1 MDLKIKDQWFLVG
14 GATSGFGKAIAERL
28 LIEDANV
35 FAIARREEE
44 LKILEKKNPGKIKYL
59 AADLSQ
65 PETLNK
71 INNILEINKF
81 SGILVNA
88 GGPPAMTFLETK
100 TDDWDAAYRLLLRWK
115 VEIIKLFLP
124 EFIKKGYGRFVF
136 IESSAVKQAIE
147 NLVLSNSLRMAVVG
161 MVKTISQEV
170 AYSGVTLNVM
180 GPGYHDT
187 AAVQRLFKKKSEL
200 EKISYHEAKD
210 LIINNIPVG
219 EMGNPEDF
227 ATLAA
232 WLLSPCSKYITGQTF
247 SIDGGAVRGNF
258 G

>member
-14 GATSGFGKAIAERL
+14 GATSGLGKAVAERL
-28 LIEDANV
+28 LREEANV

-44 LKILEKKNPGKIKYL
+44 LKTLEKKHPGRIKYL

-65 PETLNK
+65 PETINK
-71 INNILEINKF
+71 IKDIQEISKF

-100 TDDWDAAYRLLLRWK
+100 IEDWDEAYRLLVRWK
-115 VEIIKLFLP
+115 VQITKLFLP
-124 EFIKKGYGRFVF
+124 EFVKKGYGKFVF
-136 IESSAVKQAIE
+136 IESAAVKQAIE

-170 AYSGVTLNVM
+170 AETGVTLNIM

-200 EKISYHEAKD
+200 TGMSFHEAKD
-210 LIINNIPVG
+210 TIINNIPVG
-219 EMGNPEDF
+219 EMGNPDDF
-227 ATLAA
+227 ATLAV
-232 WLLSPCSKYITGQTF
+232 WLLSPYAKYITGQTF
-247 SIDGGAVRGNF
+247 SIDGGTILSSLG
-258 G
+258 

>member
-14 GATSGFGKAIAERL
+14 GATSGLGKAVAERL
-28 LIEDANV
+28 LNEGANV

-44 LKILEKKNPGKIKYL
+44 LKLLEKKHPAKIKYL

-65 PETLNK
+65 TASISK
-71 INNILEINKF
+71 INEIHEISRI

-100 TDDWDAAYRLLLRWK
+100 VEDWDESYRLLLRWK
-115 VEIIKLFLP
+115 VQILKLFLP

-136 IESSAVKQAIE
+136 IESATVKQAIE

-170 AYSGVTLNVM
+170 AESGVTLNIM

-200 EKISYHEAKD
+200 AGISYHEAKE